1 MSLALNRPSRAAE
14 GAAASPARRLLA
26 AWARLAP
33 RERRLVA
40 LATSVVAL
48 ALLWL
53 LALSPALRTLRQA
66 EVQRAE
72 LAAEAQR
79 MQQLQSEAAAL
90 KALPKLGHDE
100 AVRALE
106 AAVKQRLGASA
117 QMSMVGDRANVV
129 LKQAP
134 ADALAQWLADAR
146 ANARANPVEA
156 RLTRAGDN
164 APGAPVLW
172 SGTLSLSLPG
182 Q

>member
-1 MSLALNRPSRAAE
+1 MSLALNRPSRAAQ
-14 GAAASPARRLLA
+14 GAADSPARRLRA

-100 AVRALE
+100 AVRAL
-106 AAVKQRLGASA
+106 
-117 QMSMVGDRANVV
+117 
-129 LKQAP
+129 
-134 ADALAQWLADAR
+134 
-146 ANARANPVEA
+146 
-156 RLTRAGDN
+156 
-164 APGAPVLW
+164 
-172 SGTLSLSLPG
+172 
-182 Q
+182 

>member
-1 MSLALNRPSRAAE
+1 MSLALNRPPRAAE
-14 GAAASPARRLLA
+14 GAADSPARRLRA

-117 QMSMVGDRANVV
+117 QMSMVGDRAN
-129 LKQAP
+129 
-134 ADALAQWLADAR
+134 
-146 ANARANPVEA
+146 ARANPVEA

-164 APGAPVLW
+164 APGALVLW
-172 SGTLSLSLPG
+172 SGTLSLSLPE

>member
-14 GAAASPARRLLA
+14 GAADSPARRLHA

-33 RERRLVA
+33 RERRLVV